1 MWKDNIQRL
10 FRYRKINPS
19 PALWEQLEAQLAESE
34 TLPTEQKS
42 RNCGIT
48 LRSCGTVM
56 PCNRIFCGNNT
67 LKPIMTFKSQKNSLL

>member
-19 PALWEQLEAQLAESE
+19 SALWEQLEAQLAESE

-42 RNCGIT
+42 RKLWYYT
-48 LRSCGTVM
+48 AAAAV
-56 PCNRIFCGNNT
+56 
-67 LKPIMTFKSQKNSLL
+67 LLCLAI